1 MTASLNKVTL
11 IGNVGRDPEIRQ
23 ISDIRKVA
31 TFSIATSEA
40 RKDKNTDE
48 KIMETTW
55 HNIAIF
61 PDGLVGLVEKFVRKG
76 AKLYIEGSLRT
87 RKWQDKEGNN
97 RSTTEVVLRGLGCN
111 LILLDKRGD
120 REKLQDDESSSD
132 SSSDEG
138 YYSGKEGLD
147 DEVPF

>member
-1 MTASLNKVTL
+1 MTGSINKVIL

-61 PDGLVGLVEKFVRKG
+61 SDGLVGLVEKFVKKG

-97 RSTTEVVLRGLGCN
+97 RSTTEVVLRGPGCN
-111 LILLDKRGD
+111 LCMLDKRGD
-120 REKLQDDESSSD
+120 REKLQGDESSSD

-138 YYSGKEGLD
+138 YYSDKEGLD